1 MKAAVLASILLLS
14 VAAAGCGGGSSK
26 PTAEDWAGNL
36 CSAVTSWTDE
46 LKSTATTLTSDP
58 TLEGLKSAK
67 NDVSSA
73 TDTFVDDLKG
83 LGKPN
88 TEAGEQAKETT
99 DKLAD
104 QLGQDK
110 QELSDAVDKAS
121 GVQGVVDA
129 AKAVQ
134 AALTKMAT
142 QFQAAFS
149 SLQAL
154 DTKGELEDAF
164 QSADSCKKL
173 AQSSS

>member
-1 MKAAVLASILLLS
+1 MKAAAVLATLLLAL
-14 VAAAGCGGGSSK
+14 AAAGCGGGSSK
-26 PTAEDWAGNL
+26 PTASDWADNL

-58 TLEGLKSAK
+58 TLDGLKSAK
-67 NDVSSA
+67 SDVSSA
-73 TDTFVDDLKG
+73 TDKFVDDLKG

-88 TEAGEQAKETT
+88 TDAGEKAKETT
-99 DKLAD
+99 DKLAE
-104 QLGQDK
+104 QLDQDK
-110 QELSDAVDKAS
+110 QDLNDAVDKAS

-134 AALTKMAT
+134 TTLTTMAS
-142 QFQAAFS
+142 QFTAAFT
-149 SLQAL
+149 SLQSL

-173 AQSSS
+173 AQSNS